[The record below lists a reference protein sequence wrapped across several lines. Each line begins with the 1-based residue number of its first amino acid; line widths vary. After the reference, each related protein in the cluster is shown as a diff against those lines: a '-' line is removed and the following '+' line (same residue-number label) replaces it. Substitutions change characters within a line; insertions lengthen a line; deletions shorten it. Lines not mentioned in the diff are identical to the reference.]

1 MNILLIFF
9 ALPVATI
16 IISIALQKIFKC
28 PPLVA
33 AIIFAIFLIVT
44 FIIGDLNFLIATIV
58 YTIISFITASIV
70 CLICRLIRRLRD
82 SNDDDDCN
90 CSCSN
95 CRRQRERK
103 SSRCANNNS
112 SNELLTINSNFGS
125 LENGNLLT
133 ISSNGCNGINND
145 LLTISSNNSNGNNSG
160 CGCNN
165 TNNTNEITARINV
178 IPNLNTNGRAGQFS
192 GCYRR

>member
-9 ALPVATI
+9 ALPIATI

-44 FIIGDLNFLIATIV
+44 FIIGDLNFLIATIA

-70 CLICRLIRRLRD
+70 CLICRLVRRLRNTD
-82 SNDDDDCN
+82 NNDCN
-90 CSCSN
+90 CSICN
-95 CRRQRERK
+95 KRRNRNYCGCE
-103 SSRCANNNS
+103 NNNT
-112 SNELLTINSNFGS
+112 SNELLTINSNCGN

-145 LLTISSNNSNGNNSG
+145 LLTISSNNVNGNRSG

-165 TNNTNEITARINV
+165 NANEITARINV
-178 IPNLNTNGRAGQFS
+178 IPNSNTNGRTGQFS

>member
-9 ALPVATI
+9 ALPIATI

-44 FIIGDLNFLIATIV
+44 FIIGDLNFLIATIA
-58 YTIISFITASIV
+58 YTIISFITAAIV

-82 SNDDDDCN
+82 DNDDDCN
-90 CSCSN
+90 YSICKNRRDRNSCG
-95 CRRQRERK
+95 CV
-103 SSRCANNNS
+103 NNNT
-112 SNELLTINSNFGS
+112 SNELLTINSNCGN

-133 ISSNGCNGINND
+133 ISSNGCNGINNE
-145 LLTISSNNSNGNNSG
+145 LLTISSNSVNGSHSG

-165 TNNTNEITARINV
+165 TNANEITARINV
-178 IPNLNTNGRAGQFS
+178 IPNSNTNGRVGQFT